1 MNKLSEPIEFTKE
14 LTEFLN
20 NESRARVISYIKS
33 GTCDELIQNKKLFG
47 EIHHENFPKDSLVS
61 HFGNTTN
68 RYNSVRE
75 KKLLIKKIELTDDNK
90 IIVTFDL
97 LYPHAC
103 IMDDKYKLFAR
114 TSRIYNEDTH
124 SIEFKLAAIDAL
136 V

>member
-1 MNKLSEPIEFTKE
+1 MNKLDNPIEFTKE

-20 NESRARVISYIKS
+20 DESKTRVISYIKS
-33 GTCDELIQNKKLFG
+33 GACNELLQSRKLYG
-47 EIHHENFPKDSLVS
+47 EIHHKNFPKDALVS
-61 HFGNTTN
+61 HFGNTIN

-75 KKLLIKKIELTDDNK
+75 KKLLIKKIELTPDDK

-103 IMDDKYKLFAR
+103 IMNDNYKLFAR
-114 TSRIYNEDTH
+114 TSRVYNEDTH
-124 SIEFKLAAIDAL
+124 SIEFKLSAIDAL